1 MDYKNYNPRAAALAQ
16 ARTLL
21 TDAVKAA
28 VADGTLPEAALP
40 DFIVEIPADVKNGD
54 IASNVAMA
62 GARAFHKA
70 PRQIAEAITAKLQLD
85 GSLFDRFEV
94 AGPGFI
100 NLFLGQDWF
109 TSVVRAAVANPE
121 YGRTDAGAG
130 KKYNVE
136 FVSANPTGPMHMGNA
151 RGGALGDG
159 LAACLDWAGYDVTRE
174 FYINDAGN
182 QIEKFG
188 KSLAIR
194 YLQLY
199 KGEDAC
205 PLPEECYQ
213 GADIIA
219 RAKEFAEVH
228 GDAYVNK
235 DFDEL
240 KKAIVAD
247 ALPKNIAGL
256 QRDLGK
262 YRIQYDVWFH
272 ESDLHSSGAVKAVVD
287 KLLESGACYKAEDG
301 AIMYRSAQYA
311 AKYGVVNKRKTDDG
325 SEEEAKDEVLVRANG
340 IPTYFAADIAYH
352 YNKLAVRGFDK
363 AIDVWGADHHG
374 HVARMKGAMDAIGL
388 DGSRLDIVLMQ
399 MVNLMRDG
407 KPVRMSKRTGKAITL
422 TDLLD
427 EVPIDSARFFFNQR
441 ESSSTLDFDLDLA
454 VRNDSENPVYYV
466 QYAHARICS
475 VLKKLESEGVKFEG
489 ADAVDASVL
498 TGVVNKRKTDDGSEE
513 EAKDEVLVR
522 ANGIPTYF
530 AADIAYHYNKLA
542 VRGFDKAIDVWGAD
556 HHGHVARMK
565 GAMDAI
571 GLDGSRL
578 DIVLMQMV
586 NLMRDGKPVRM
597 SKRTGKAI
605 TLTDLLD
612 EVPIDSARFFF
623 NQRESSSTLD
633 FDLDLA
639 VRNDSENPVY
649 YVQYA
654 HARICSVLKK
664 LESEGVKFEGADA
677 VDASVLTDPAEQ
689 ALIRLLAAFPA
700 EITAAAE
707 KYDPARITRYCID
720 VASAYHRF
728 YNACRILD
736 AEGAVQQGRI
746 ALCLA
751 VRGVIHN
758 ILTMFKVTAP
768 ETM

>member
-1 MDYKNYNPRAAALAQ
+1 MDYKNYNPRQAALTE
-16 ARTLL
+16 ARALL
-21 TDAVKAA
+21 TDAAKAA
-28 VADGTLPEAALP
+28 VADGTLPAAELP

-54 IASNVAMA
+54 VASNIAMA
-62 GARAFHKA
+62 GARTFHKA
-70 PRQIAEAITAKLQLD
+70 PRQIAEAITAKLDLN
-85 GSLFDRFEV
+85 GTLFSGVDI

-109 TSVVRAAVANPE
+109 TSVVRAACANPE

-159 LAACLDWAGYDVTRE
+159 LAACLDWAGCDVTRE

-182 QIEKFG
+182 QIQKFG

-199 KGEDAC
+199 KGEEAC

-213 GADIIA
+213 GADIIQ
-219 RAKEFAEVH
+219 RAKDFAEVH
-228 GDAYVNK
+228 GDSYVNA
-235 DFDEL
+235 DFEEL
-240 KKAIVAD
+240 KEALIAD

-262 YRIQYDVWFH
+262 YRIDYDVWFH
-272 ESDLHSSGAVKAVVD
+272 ESDLHKSGAVQAVVD
-287 KLLESGACYKAEDG
+287 KLLEIGACYKAEDG

-311 AKYGVVNKRKTDDG
+311 AKYGVVNKKKADDG

-388 DGSRLDIVLMQ
+388 DGNRLDIVLMQ

-475 VLKKLESEGVKFEG
+475 VLKKLESEGITFNG
-489 ADAVDASVL
+489 VD
-498 TGVVNKRKTDDGSEE
+498 G
-513 EAKDEVLVR
+513 
-522 ANGIPTYF
+522 
-530 AADIAYHYNKLA
+530 
-542 VRGFDKAIDVWGAD
+542 
-556 HHGHVARMK
+556 
-565 GAMDAI
+565 
-571 GLDGSRL
+571 
-578 DIVLMQMV
+578 
-586 NLMRDGKPVRM
+586 
-597 SKRTGKAI
+597 
-605 TLTDLLD
+605 
-612 EVPIDSARFFF
+612 
-623 NQRESSSTLD
+623 
-633 FDLDLA
+633 
-639 VRNDSENPVY
+639 
-649 YVQYA
+649 
-654 HARICSVLKK
+654 
-664 LESEGVKFEGADA
+664 

-700 EITAAAE
+700 EIVAAAD

-728 YNACRILD
+728 YNACRIMGT
-736 AEGAVQQGRI
+736 EGAVQQGRI

-751 VRGVIHN
+751 VRGVIRN
-758 ILTMFKVTAP
+758 ILTMFKVSVP

>member
-1 MDYKNYNPRAAALAQ
+1 MDYKNYNPRQAALTE
-16 ARTLL
+16 ARALL
-21 TDAVKAA
+21 TDAAKAA
-28 VADGTLPEAALP
+28 VADGTLPAAELP

-54 IASNVAMA
+54 VASNIAMA

-70 PRQIAEAITAKLQLD
+70 PRQIAEAITAKLDLN
-85 GSLFDRFEV
+85 GTLFSGVDI

-109 TSVVRAAVANPE
+109 TSVVRAACANPE

-159 LAACLDWAGYDVTRE
+159 LAACLDWAGCDVTRE

-182 QIEKFG
+182 QIQKFG

-199 KGEDAC
+199 KGEEAV

-213 GADIIA
+213 GADIIQ

-228 GDAYVNK
+228 GDSYVNA
-235 DFDEL
+235 DFEEL
-240 KKAIVAD
+240 KEALIAD

-262 YRIQYDVWFH
+262 YRIDYDVWFH
-272 ESDLHSSGAVKAVVD
+272 ESDLHKSGAVQAVVD
-287 KLLESGACYKAEDG
+287 KLLEIGACYKAEDG

-311 AKYGVVNKRKTDDG
+311 AKYGVVNKKKADDG

-388 DGSRLDIVLMQ
+388 DGNRLDIVLMQ

-475 VLKKLESEGVKFEG
+475 VLKKLEAAGVTFEG
-489 ADAVDASVL
+489 ADALDASL
-498 TGVVNKRKTDDGSEE
+498 
-513 EAKDEVLVR
+513 
-522 ANGIPTYF
+522 
-530 AADIAYHYNKLA
+530 
-542 VRGFDKAIDVWGAD
+542 
-556 HHGHVARMK
+556 
-565 GAMDAI
+565 
-571 GLDGSRL
+571 
-578 DIVLMQMV
+578 
-586 NLMRDGKPVRM
+586 
-597 SKRTGKAI
+597 
-605 TLTDLLD
+605 
-612 EVPIDSARFFF
+612 
-623 NQRESSSTLD
+623 
-633 FDLDLA
+633 
-639 VRNDSENPVY
+639 
-649 YVQYA
+649 
-654 HARICSVLKK
+654 
-664 LESEGVKFEGADA
+664 
-677 VDASVLTDPAEQ
+677 LTDPSEQ
-689 ALIRLLAAFPA
+689 ALLRLLSAFPA
-700 EITAAAE
+700 EIAAAAE
-707 KYDPARITRYCID
+707 KYDPARITRYVID
-720 VASAYHRF
+720 IATAFHRF
-728 YNACRILD
+728 YNACRILEAD
-736 AEGAVQQGRI
+736 PAVRQCRM

-751 VRGVIHN
+751 VRSVIRN
-758 ILTMFKVTAP
+758 VLTMFKVTVP
-768 ETM
+768 ESM

>member
-21 TDAVKAA
+21 TDAVKTA

-151 RGGALGDG
+151 RGGALGDC
-159 LAACLDWAGYDVTRE
+159 LAAVLDWSGYDVTRE

-182 QIEKFG
+182 QIQKFG
-188 KSLAIR
+188 KSLAVR
-194 YLQLY
+194 YLQQFC
-199 KGEDAC
+199 GEEAY
-205 PLPEECYQ
+205 PLPAECYQ
-213 GADIIA
+213 GGDIKVLA
-219 RAKEFAEVH
+219 GEFAEIN
-228 GDAYVNK
+228 GDQYVAACQGMDEETLFASDAFAQLKDALVAY
-235 DFDEL
+235 
-240 KKAIVAD
+240 
-247 ALPKNIAGL
+247 ALPKNIAAL
-256 QRDLGK
+256 KRDLGK
-262 YRIQYDVWFH
+262 YRIDYDVWFH
-272 ESDLHSSGAVKAVVD
+272 ESTLHESGAVMAVVD
-287 KLLESGACYKAEDG
+287 KLLELGACYKAEDG

-311 AKYGVVNKRKTDDG
+311 AKYGTVNKKKTDDG
-325 SEEEAKDEVLVRANG
+325 TEEEAKDEVLVRANG

-352 YNKLAVRGFDK
+352 YNKLATRGF
-363 AIDVWGADHHG
+363 A
-374 HVARMKGAMDAIGL
+374 
-388 DGSRLDIVLMQ
+388 
-399 MVNLMRDG
+399 
-407 KPVRMSKRTGKAITL
+407 
-422 TDLLD
+422 
-427 EVPIDSARFFFNQR
+427 
-441 ESSSTLDFDLDLA
+441 
-454 VRNDSENPVYYV
+454 
-466 QYAHARICS
+466 
-475 VLKKLESEGVKFEG
+475 
-489 ADAVDASVL
+489 
-498 TGVVNKRKTDDGSEE
+498 
-513 EAKDEVLVR
+513 
-522 ANGIPTYF
+522 
-530 AADIAYHYNKLA
+530 
-542 VRGFDKAIDVWGAD
+542 KAIDVWGAD

-700 EITAAAE
+700 EIAAAAE

-758 ILTMFKVTAP
+758 ILTMFKVNAP

>member
-1 MDYKNYNPRAAALAQ
+1 MDYKNYNPRQAALTE
-16 ARTLL
+16 ARALL
-21 TDAVKAA
+21 TDAAKAA
-28 VADGTLPEAALP
+28 VADGALPAAELP

-54 IASNVAMA
+54 VASNIAMA

-70 PRQIAEAITAKLQLD
+70 PRQIAEAITAKLDLN
-85 GSLFDRFEV
+85 GTLFSGVDI

-109 TSVVRAAVANPE
+109 TSVVRAACANPE

-159 LAACLDWAGYDVTRE
+159 LAACLDWAGCDVTRE

-182 QIEKFG
+182 QIQKFG

-199 KGEDAC
+199 KDEEAV

-219 RAKEFAEVH
+219 RAKEFAEIH
-228 GDAYVNK
+228 GDSYVDK
-235 DFDEL
+235 DFEEL
-240 KKAIVAD
+240 KDALIAD

-262 YRIQYDVWFH
+262 YRITYDVWFH
-272 ESDLHSSGAVKAVVD
+272 ESDLHKSGAVDDVIKILMD
-287 KLLESGACYKAEDG
+287 KGACYKAEDG

-311 AKYGVVNKRKTDDG
+311 SKYGVVNRKKDENADG
-325 SEEEAKDEVLVRANG
+325 EEEAKDEVLVRANG

-352 YNKLAVRGFDK
+352 YNKLAVRGFDR
-363 AIDVWGADHHG
+363 AIDIWGADHHG
-374 HVARMKGAMDAIGL
+374 HVARMKGAMDAVGL
-388 DGSRLDIVLMQ
+388 DGTKLDVVLMQ

-475 VLKKLESEGVKFEG
+475 VLKKLESEGITFNG
-489 ADAVDASVL
+489 VD
-498 TGVVNKRKTDDGSEE
+498 G
-513 EAKDEVLVR
+513 
-522 ANGIPTYF
+522 
-530 AADIAYHYNKLA
+530 
-542 VRGFDKAIDVWGAD
+542 
-556 HHGHVARMK
+556 
-565 GAMDAI
+565 
-571 GLDGSRL
+571 
-578 DIVLMQMV
+578 
-586 NLMRDGKPVRM
+586 
-597 SKRTGKAI
+597 
-605 TLTDLLD
+605 
-612 EVPIDSARFFF
+612 
-623 NQRESSSTLD
+623 
-633 FDLDLA
+633 
-639 VRNDSENPVY
+639 
-649 YVQYA
+649 
-654 HARICSVLKK
+654 
-664 LESEGVKFEGADA
+664 

-700 EITAAAE
+700 EIVAAAD

-728 YNACRILD
+728 YNACRIMGT
-736 AEGAVQQGRI
+736 EGAVQQGRI

-751 VRGVIHN
+751 VRGVIRN
-758 ILTMFKVTAP
+758 ILTMFKVSVP

>member
-1 MDYKNYNPRAAALAQ
+1 MDYQNYNPRLAALTE

-21 TDAVKAA
+21 TNAAKAA
-28 VADGTLPEAALP
+28 MADGTLPEADLP

-54 IASNVAMA
+54 VASNLAMT
-62 GARAFHKA
+62 GARAFRKA
-70 PRQIAEAITAKLQLD
+70 PRQIAEAITAKLDLTD
-85 GSLFDRFEV
+85 TLFSRVEI

-100 NLFLGQDWF
+100 NLFLGQAWF
-109 TSVVRAAVANPE
+109 TSVLRAACQNPE
-121 YGRTDAGAG
+121 YGRTNAGAG
-130 KKYNVE
+130 KRYNVE

-151 RGGALGDG
+151 RGGALGDC
-159 LAACLDWAGYDVTRE
+159 LSACLDWAGYDVTRE

-199 KGEDAC
+199 KGEEAC
-205 PLPEECYQ
+205 PLPAECYQ
-213 GADIIA
+213 GADIIQ

-228 GDAYVNK
+228 GDAYVNG
-235 DFDEL
+235 DFEEL

-272 ESDLHSSGAVKAVVD
+272 ESDLHKSGAVQAVVD
-287 KLLESGACYKAEDG
+287 KLLETGACYKAEDG

-311 AKYGVVNKRKTDDG
+311 AKYGVANKRKTEDG

-363 AIDVWGADHHG
+363 SIDVWGADHHG

-388 DGSRLDIVLMQ
+388 NGEQLDVVLMQ

-441 ESSSTLDFDLDLA
+441 ESTSTLDFDLDLA

-475 VLKKLESEGVKFEG
+475 LLKKMEEQGVVFQGAEGV
-489 ADAVDASVL
+489 DA
-498 TGVVNKRKTDDGSEE
+498 
-513 EAKDEVLVR
+513 
-522 ANGIPTYF
+522 
-530 AADIAYHYNKLA
+530 AAL
-542 VRGFDKAIDVWGAD
+542 
-556 HHGHVARMK
+556 
-565 GAMDAI
+565 
-571 GLDGSRL
+571 
-578 DIVLMQMV
+578 Q
-586 NLMRDGKPVRM
+586 
-597 SKRTGKAI
+597 
-605 TLTDLLD
+605 
-612 EVPIDSARFFF
+612 
-623 NQRESSSTLD
+623 
-633 FDLDLA
+633 
-639 VRNDSENPVY
+639 
-649 YVQYA
+649 
-654 HARICSVLKK
+654 
-664 LESEGVKFEGADA
+664 
-677 VDASVLTDPAEQ
+677 DPSEQ
-689 ALIRLLAAFPA
+689 ALLRLLAAFPA
-700 EITAAAE
+700 EIVAAAD

-720 VASAYHRF
+720 VATAFHRF

-736 AEGAVQQGRI
+736 AEGTVQQSRI
-746 ALCLA
+746 ALCLG
-751 VRGVIHN
+751 VRSVIHN
-758 ILTMFKVTAP
+758 ILTMFKINAP
-768 ETM
+768 ESM

>member
-1 MDYKNYNPRAAALAQ
+1 MDYKNYNPRQAALTE
-16 ARTLL
+16 ARALL
-21 TDAVKAA
+21 TDAAKAA
-28 VADGTLPEAALP
+28 VADGTLPAAELP

-54 IASNVAMA
+54 VASNIAMA

-70 PRQIAEAITAKLQLD
+70 PRQIAEAITAKLDLN
-85 GSLFDRFEV
+85 GTLFSGVDI

-109 TSVVRAAVANPE
+109 TSVVRAACANPE

-159 LAACLDWAGYDVTRE
+159 LAACLDWAGCDVTRE

-182 QIEKFG
+182 QIQKFG

-199 KGEDAC
+199 KGEEAV

-219 RAKEFAEVH
+219 RAKEFAEIH
-228 GDAYVNK
+228 GDSYIDK
-235 DFDEL
+235 DFEEL
-240 KKAIVAD
+240 KDALIAD

-262 YRIQYDVWFH
+262 YRITYDVWFH
-272 ESDLHSSGAVKAVVD
+272 ESDLHKSGAVDDVIKILMD
-287 KLLESGACYKAEDG
+287 KGACYKAEDG

-311 AKYGVVNKRKTDDG
+311 SKYGVVNRKKDENADG
-325 SEEEAKDEVLVRANG
+325 EEEAKDEVLVRANG

-352 YNKLAVRGFDK
+352 YNKLAVRGFDR
-363 AIDVWGADHHG
+363 AIDIWGADHHG
-374 HVARMKGAMDAIGL
+374 HVARMKGAMDAVGL
-388 DGSRLDIVLMQ
+388 DGTKLDVVLMQ

-475 VLKKLESEGVKFEG
+475 VLKKLESEGITFNG
-489 ADAVDASVL
+489 VD
-498 TGVVNKRKTDDGSEE
+498 G
-513 EAKDEVLVR
+513 
-522 ANGIPTYF
+522 
-530 AADIAYHYNKLA
+530 
-542 VRGFDKAIDVWGAD
+542 
-556 HHGHVARMK
+556 
-565 GAMDAI
+565 
-571 GLDGSRL
+571 
-578 DIVLMQMV
+578 
-586 NLMRDGKPVRM
+586 
-597 SKRTGKAI
+597 
-605 TLTDLLD
+605 
-612 EVPIDSARFFF
+612 
-623 NQRESSSTLD
+623 
-633 FDLDLA
+633 
-639 VRNDSENPVY
+639 
-649 YVQYA
+649 
-654 HARICSVLKK
+654 
-664 LESEGVKFEGADA
+664 

-700 EITAAAE
+700 EIVAAAD

-728 YNACRILD
+728 YNACRIMGT
-736 AEGAVQQGRI
+736 EGAVQQGRI

-751 VRGVIHN
+751 VRGVIRN
-758 ILTMFKVTAP
+758 ILTMFKVSVP

>member
-1 MDYKNYNPRAAALAQ
+1 MDYKNYNPRQAALTE
-16 ARTLL
+16 ARALL
-21 TDAVKAA
+21 TDAAKAA
-28 VADGTLPEAALP
+28 VADGTLPAAELP

-54 IASNVAMA
+54 VASNIAMA
-62 GARAFHKA
+62 GARVFHKA
-70 PRQIAEAITAKLQLD
+70 PRQIAEAITAKLDLN
-85 GSLFDRFEV
+85 GTLFSGVDI

-109 TSVVRAAVANPE
+109 TSVVRAACANPE

-136 FVSANPTGPMHMGNA
+136 FVSANPTGPMHTGNA

-159 LAACLDWAGYDVTRE
+159 LAACLDWAGCDVTRE

-182 QIEKFG
+182 QIQKFG

-199 KGEDAC
+199 KGEEAC

-213 GADIIA
+213 GADIIQ

-228 GDAYVNK
+228 GDSYVNA
-235 DFDEL
+235 DFEEL
-240 KKAIVAD
+240 KEALIAD

-262 YRIQYDVWFH
+262 YRIDYDVWFH
-272 ESDLHSSGAVKAVVD
+272 ESDLHKSGAVQAVVD
-287 KLLESGACYKAEDG
+287 KLLEIGACYKAEDG

-311 AKYGVVNKRKTDDG
+311 AKYGVVNKKKADDG

-388 DGSRLDIVLMQ
+388 DGNRLDIVLMQ

-475 VLKKLESEGVKFEG
+475 VLKKLESEGITFNG
-489 ADAVDASVL
+489 VD
-498 TGVVNKRKTDDGSEE
+498 G
-513 EAKDEVLVR
+513 
-522 ANGIPTYF
+522 
-530 AADIAYHYNKLA
+530 
-542 VRGFDKAIDVWGAD
+542 
-556 HHGHVARMK
+556 
-565 GAMDAI
+565 
-571 GLDGSRL
+571 
-578 DIVLMQMV
+578 
-586 NLMRDGKPVRM
+586 
-597 SKRTGKAI
+597 
-605 TLTDLLD
+605 
-612 EVPIDSARFFF
+612 
-623 NQRESSSTLD
+623 
-633 FDLDLA
+633 
-639 VRNDSENPVY
+639 
-649 YVQYA
+649 
-654 HARICSVLKK
+654 
-664 LESEGVKFEGADA
+664 

-700 EITAAAE
+700 EIVAAAD

-728 YNACRILD
+728 YNACRIMGT
-736 AEGAVQQGRI
+736 EGAVQQGRI

-751 VRGVIHN
+751 VRGVIRN
-758 ILTMFKVTAP
+758 ILTMFKVSVP

>member
-1 MDYKNYNPRAAALAQ
+1 MDYQNYNPRLAALTE

-21 TDAVKAA
+21 TDAVQAA
-28 VADGTLPEAALP
+28 MADGTLPQADLP

-54 IASNVAMA
+54 VASNLAMA

-70 PRQIAEAITAKLQLD
+70 PRQIAEAITAKLDLN
-85 GSLFDRFEV
+85 GTLFAGVDI

-100 NLFLGQDWF
+100 NLFLGQEWF
-109 TSVVRAAVANPE
+109 TSILRAACANPE

-130 KKYNVE
+130 KRYNVE

-151 RGGALGDG
+151 RGGALGDC

-199 KGEDAC
+199 KGEEAC
-205 PLPEECYQ
+205 PLPAECYQ
-213 GADIIA
+213 GADIIQ
-219 RAKEFAEVH
+219 RAKEFAAVH
-228 GDAYVNK
+228 GDAYVNA
-235 DFDEL
+235 DFEEL

-247 ALPKNIAGL
+247 ALPKNIEGL

-272 ESDLHSSGAVKAVVD
+272 ESDLHKSGAVQAVVD
-287 KLLESGACYKAEDG
+287 KLLETGACYKAEDG

-311 AKYGVVNKRKTDDG
+311 AKYGVANKRKTEDG

-388 DGSRLDIVLMQ
+388 HGEQLDVVLMQ

-475 VLKKLESEGVKFEG
+475 LLKKLDEQGVQFAG
-489 ADAVDASVL
+489 AEQVDA
-498 TGVVNKRKTDDGSEE
+498 T
-513 EAKDEVLVR
+513 
-522 ANGIPTYF
+522 
-530 AADIAYHYNKLA
+530 
-542 VRGFDKAIDVWGAD
+542 
-556 HHGHVARMK
+556 
-565 GAMDAI
+565 
-571 GLDGSRL
+571 
-578 DIVLMQMV
+578 
-586 NLMRDGKPVRM
+586 
-597 SKRTGKAI
+597 
-605 TLTDLLD
+605 
-612 EVPIDSARFFF
+612 
-623 NQRESSSTLD
+623 
-633 FDLDLA
+633 
-639 VRNDSENPVY
+639 
-649 YVQYA
+649 
-654 HARICSVLKK
+654 
-664 LESEGVKFEGADA
+664 
-677 VDASVLTDPAEQ
+677 VLTDPSEQ
-689 ALIRLLAAFPA
+689 ALLRLLAAFPA
-700 EITAAAE
+700 EIVAAAD

-720 VASAYHRF
+720 VATAFHRF

-736 AEGAVQQGRI
+736 VEGAVQQSRI
-746 ALCLA
+746 ALCLG
-751 VRGVIHN
+751 VRSVIHN
-758 ILTMFKVTAP
+758 ILTMFKINAP
-768 ETM
+768 ESM

>member
-1 MDYKNYNPRAAALAQ
+1 MDYKNYNPRQAALTE
-16 ARTLL
+16 ARALL
-21 TDAVKAA
+21 TDAAKAA
-28 VADGTLPEAALP
+28 VADGTLPAAELP

-54 IASNVAMA
+54 VASNIAMA

-70 PRQIAEAITAKLQLD
+70 PRQIAEAITAKLDLN
-85 GSLFDRFEV
+85 GTLFSGVDI

-109 TSVVRAAVANPE
+109 TSVVCAACANPE

-182 QIEKFG
+182 QIQKFG

-199 KGEDAC
+199 KGEEAV

-219 RAKEFAEVH
+219 RAKEFAEIH
-228 GDAYVNK
+228 GDSYVDK
-235 DFDEL
+235 DFEEL
-240 KKAIVAD
+240 KDALIAD

-262 YRIQYDVWFH
+262 YRITYDVWFH
-272 ESDLHSSGAVKAVVD
+272 ESDLHKSGAVDDVIKILMD
-287 KLLESGACYKAEDG
+287 KGACYKAEDG

-311 AKYGVVNKRKTDDG
+311 SKYGVVNRKKDENADG
-325 SEEEAKDEVLVRANG
+325 EEEAKDEVLVRANG

-352 YNKLAVRGFDK
+352 YNKLAVRGFDR
-363 AIDVWGADHHG
+363 AIDIWGADHHG
-374 HVARMKGAMDAIGL
+374 HVARMKGAMDAVGL
-388 DGSRLDIVLMQ
+388 DGTKLDVVLMQ

-475 VLKKLESEGVKFEG
+475 VLKKLESEGITFNG
-489 ADAVDASVL
+489 VD
-498 TGVVNKRKTDDGSEE
+498 G
-513 EAKDEVLVR
+513 
-522 ANGIPTYF
+522 
-530 AADIAYHYNKLA
+530 
-542 VRGFDKAIDVWGAD
+542 
-556 HHGHVARMK
+556 
-565 GAMDAI
+565 
-571 GLDGSRL
+571 
-578 DIVLMQMV
+578 
-586 NLMRDGKPVRM
+586 
-597 SKRTGKAI
+597 
-605 TLTDLLD
+605 
-612 EVPIDSARFFF
+612 
-623 NQRESSSTLD
+623 
-633 FDLDLA
+633 
-639 VRNDSENPVY
+639 
-649 YVQYA
+649 
-654 HARICSVLKK
+654 
-664 LESEGVKFEGADA
+664 

-700 EITAAAE
+700 EIVAAAD

-728 YNACRILD
+728 YNACRIMGT
-736 AEGAVQQGRI
+736 EGAVQQGRI

-751 VRGVIHN
+751 VRGVIRN
-758 ILTMFKVTAP
+758 ILTMFKVSVP

>member
-1 MDYKNYNPRAAALAQ
+1 MEYRNYNPRLAALTQ

-21 TDAVKAA
+21 TAA
-28 VADGTLPEAALP
+28 ARAAMADGALPQAELPE
-40 DFIVEIPADVKNGD
+40 FIVEIPADVKNGD
-54 IASNVAMA
+54 VACNLAMA
-62 GARAFHKA
+62 GARVFRKA
-70 PRQIAEAITAKLQLD
+70 PRQIAEAITARLD
-85 GSLFDRFEV
+85 LTGALFDRVEV

-100 NLFLGQDWF
+100 NLFLGQGWF
-109 TSVVRAAVANPE
+109 TSVLRAAAADPA

-130 KKYNVE
+130 KRYNVE

-151 RGGALGDG
+151 RGGALGDC

-205 PLPEECYQ
+205 PLPAECYQ

-219 RAKEFAEVH
+219 HAKAFADVH
-228 GDAYVNK
+228 GDAYVNA
-235 DFDEL
+235 DFEAL
-240 KKAIVAD
+240 KQAIVAY

-256 QRDLGK
+256 QHDLGK
-262 YRIQYDVWFH
+262 YRIEYDVWFH
-272 ESDLHSSGAVKAVVD
+272 ESELHKSGAVQAVVD
-287 KLLESGACYKAEDG
+287 KLLASGACYKAEDG

-311 AKYGVVNKRKTDDG
+311 AKYGVANKRKTDDG
-325 SEEEAKDEVLVRANG
+325 EEEAKDEVLVRANG

-352 YNKLAVRGFDK
+352 YDKLAVRGFDK

-388 DGSRLDIVLMQ
+388 DGSRLDVVLMQ

-441 ESSSTLDFDLDLA
+441 ESTSTLDFDLDLA

-475 VLKKLESEGVKFEG
+475 LLKRLESQGVTFAG
-489 ADAVDASVL
+489 ADAVDAGVL
-498 TGVVNKRKTDDGSEE
+498 
-513 EAKDEVLVR
+513 A
-522 ANGIPTYF
+522 
-530 AADIAYHYNKLA
+530 
-542 VRGFDKAIDVWGAD
+542 
-556 HHGHVARMK
+556 
-565 GAMDAI
+565 
-571 GLDGSRL
+571 
-578 DIVLMQMV
+578 
-586 NLMRDGKPVRM
+586 
-597 SKRTGKAI
+597 
-605 TLTDLLD
+605 
-612 EVPIDSARFFF
+612 
-623 NQRESSSTLD
+623 
-633 FDLDLA
+633 
-639 VRNDSENPVY
+639 
-649 YVQYA
+649 
-654 HARICSVLKK
+654 
-664 LESEGVKFEGADA
+664 
-677 VDASVLTDPAEQ
+677 DPAEQ
-689 ALIRLLAAFPA
+689 ALLRLLAAFPA
-700 EITAAAE
+700 EIAAAAE

-720 VASAYHRF
+720 VATAFHRF

-736 AEGAVQQGRI
+736 AEGAVQQSRI
-746 ALCLA
+746 ALCLG

-758 ILTMFKVTAP
+758 ILTMFKINAP
-768 ETM
+768 ESM